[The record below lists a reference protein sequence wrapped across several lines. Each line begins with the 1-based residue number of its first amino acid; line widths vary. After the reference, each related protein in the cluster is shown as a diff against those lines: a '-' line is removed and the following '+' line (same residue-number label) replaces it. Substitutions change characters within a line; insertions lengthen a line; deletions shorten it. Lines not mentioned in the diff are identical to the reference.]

1 MKKFTLL
8 ISLSL
13 VLIQTSG
20 QEIDFNLSYSNST
33 LRKFKNAI
41 GFDIGFSKITKKE
54 NKIGL
59 LVCSSF
65 NSFNYDW
72 IRIDLSDP
80 RQYIIMDIKPDSYSL
95 SLQGYYCFHLYKND
109 NAAVFLGPMINLNY
123 FKIYESIHQLPSGTR
138 TEIYYNDNDWFYN
151 KIGIGLLLEYEIRK
165 VIKDDLDLTYSL
177 NPMIG
182 SFEHFPAMGSTDPW
196 FYLSINF
203 KIGLSYRFGIKQK

>member
-8 ISLSL
+8 ISLSFFI
-13 VLIQTSG
+13 IQTSG
-20 QEIDFNLSYSNST
+20 QEIDFNLSYSNSS
-33 LRKFKNAI
+33 LIKFKNAI

-54 NKIGL
+54 NKIGF
-59 LVCSSF
+59 LVSNSF

-72 IRIDLSDP
+72 IRTDISDP

-95 SLQGYYCFHLYKND
+95 SLQGYYCYHIYKND
-109 NAAVFLGPMINLNY
+109 NAAVFLGPIINLNY

-138 TEIYYNDNDWFYN
+138 TEMSYDENDWVNN

-165 VIKDDLDLTYSL
+165 VIKDCFDLTYSL

-182 SFEHFPAMGSTDPW
+182 SFEHFPAMGSIDPW

-203 KIGLSYRFGIKQK
+203 KIGLSYRFGINQK